1 MDHQVTEIVDDL
13 RFIQE
18 RFFSRA
24 TPDLVSLADR
34 IANVFR
40 EDGRLYIFGTGPS
53 NLIGRILVDALV
65 HRIAVK
71 RPPMA
76 ALALGTDA
84 ALMSGIG
91 EQSALDE
98 VLARQLISLARKG
111 DMALA
116 FSVDGESPA
125 TIKALV
131 AAREAGLPTAAFLG
145 RDGGHMRN
153 YADHALVV
161 EAEHPARI
169 QEVHLAAAQIL
180 AELVERKL
188 FPR

>member
-24 TPDLVSLADR
+24 TSDLVSLADR

-40 EDGRLYIFGTGPS
+40 DEGRLFILGTGPS
-53 NLIGRILVDALV
+53 NLIARLLMDALV

-91 EQSALDE
+91 EQTSLDE
-98 VLARQLISLARKG
+98 VLARQLLSLARKE

-116 FSVDGESPA
+116 FSADGNSPA

-145 RDGGHMRN
+145 RDGGPMRN
-153 YADHALVV
+153 YVDQALVV

-169 QEVHLAAAQIL
+169 HEVHLIAAQIL
-180 AELVERKL
+180 AQLIERQL
-188 FPR
+188 FPL

>member
-1 MDHQVTEIVDDL
+1 VDHQVTEIVDDL

-18 RFFSRA
+18 RFFSRSTA
-24 TPDLVSLADR
+24 ELVGLADR

-40 EDGRLYIFGTGPS
+40 DGGRLYVFGTGPS
-53 NLIGRILVDALV
+53 NLIARILVDALV
-65 HRIAVK
+65 HKIAVK

-91 EQSALDE
+91 EQSDLSQ
-98 VLARQLISLARKG
+98 VLARELTSLGSKG

-145 RDGGHMRN
+145 RDGGPMRN
-153 YADHALVV
+153 YVDQALVV

-169 QEVHLAAAQIL
+169 HEVHLVAAQIL
-180 AELVERKL
+180 AQLIERQL
-188 FPR
+188 FPL